1 MRLLRLAAIAVLVVA
16 ILPAAARADA
26 DPPSDFL
33 IQQPLYL
40 PFFGAKPSTA
50 PANYL
55 RDVVVAANNSGYKI
69 KVAVVGSR
77 GDLGGVFSLFGHPR
91 KYAPFLG
98 REDAFAWRVR
108 LLTAM
113 PQGFGFYWY
122 GHSTAREQRIV
133 DSVKI
138 KPGVDGLVNST
149 AETVKKLAAAD
160 GHRIAV
166 QPSGGGGGGGGSG
179 IGTRLIIAVVG
190 ALLLAALIV
199 LPLLLRRRR
208 HAAT

>member
-1 MRLLRLAAIAVLVVA
+1 VRLLLAALVLAVGA
-16 ILPAAARADA
+16 AGLPAAARADA

-33 IQQPLYL
+33 LL
-40 PFFGAKPSTA
+40 PFFGARPSNESAT
-50 PANYL
+50 YL
-55 RDVVVAANNSGYKI
+55 RDVVQAANTSGYKI

-77 GDLGGVFSLFGHPR
+77 GDLGGVFSLFGHPT

-133 DSVKI
+133 ESVKI
-138 KPGVDGLVNST
+138 APGVDGLVHST
-149 AETVKKLAAAD
+149 ADVVKKLAAAD
-160 GHRIAV
+160 GHKIPV
-166 QPSGGGGGGGGSG
+166 QSSGSGGGGSG
-179 IGTRLIIAVVG
+179 TGTRLIIAIGG
-190 ALLLAALIV
+190 AVLLAALIL
-199 LPLLLRRRR
+199 LPLFLRRRR
-208 HAAT
+208 QAA